1 MKDRRIIIE
10 FFDFNDKKLL
20 PINVYFTLKNEWHD
34 DRLKYQTYL
43 YIDNMVCAIVTDD
56 YKKNISNAM
65 LELAKYAE
73 RNKAQITSNFY
84 VEIVIDNAKPVL
96 LVKCQIQNFINNE

>member
-73 RNKAQITSNFY
+73 RNN